1 MESVRSRPVS
11 VGARCCMPH
20 SRYFLFYHIVF
31 ATKYREWFIDEG
43 IEQAVWDIL
52 WEICVENGM
61 KPHAIG
67 GVDDHIHILV
77 SIPATMTVADA
88 VWKIK
93 GASSRYVTQRFPHL
107 TDFRWQNGYAVLTFD
122 YRALPRLVRYVRG
135 QREHHRRRPSKPR
148 A

>member
-1 MESVRSRPVS
+1 
-11 VGARCCMPH
+11 MPH

-52 WEICVENGM
+52 WEICIENGM
-61 KPHAIG
+61 KPYAIG

-77 SIPATMTVADA
+77 SIPATMAVADA

-93 GASSRYVTQRFPHL
+93 GASSRYITQRFPHL

-135 QREHHRRRPSKPR
+135 QREHHSHRRQRQTPR
-148 A
+148 ALEPRA